1 MLPFNPSFRRLLNK
15 FLPQLRDE
23 DLDRHES
30 LIALR
35 QQLLIERDLSPP
47 PQIAGEQTA
56 PALRDIA
63 TLIERATQL
72 ADAILR
78 PFRTEFRLLLRLYD
92 HQRRQQLF
100 KGRFTPFPTS
110 PSSFVQFVRH
120 VAVGLVLEP
129 LIYIRIFILQIRR
142 ALAEL
147 TSAQGIAVAAA
158 AALLLLGVITL
169 NNQTVGVPKPDI
181 SATAEID
188 SGRAV
193 HTIEIQKMSESQ
205 FDPNH
210 PQPLEIN
217 IATESVTDAFDG
229 TVTIRTIAAV
239 IEIIAPTNLAS
250 APVVWSKAG
259 QYDGL
264 EYQLVLMQENG
275 NSTQIVIAARAADQ
289 VAVSAQDSV
298 VRSEYHRKSGIR
310 KVTVRSVYT
319 LTSTT
324 AMSLK

>member
-1 MLPFNPSFRRLLNK
+1 MLPFNPSFRRLVNK

-35 QQLLIERDLSPP
+35 QQLLIERDLAPP

-56 PALRDIA
+56 PAPRDID

-92 HQRRQQLF
+92 RQRRQQLF

-110 PSSFVQFVRH
+110 PSSFVQFLRH

-129 LIYIRIFILQIRR
+129 FIYVRIFILQIRR

-147 TSAQGIAVAAA
+147 TSAQVIAVAAA
-158 AALLLLGVITL
+158 AALLLLGVIAL
-169 NNQTVGVPKPDI
+169 NNQTVGVPKPEI
-181 SATAEID
+181 SAMAEID

-193 HTIEIQKMSESQ
+193 HILAIQKMNESQ
-205 FDPNH
+205 FNQNH

-217 IATESVTDAFDG
+217 IATESVTDAFAG
-229 TVTIRTIAAV
+229 NVSTRTIAAV
-239 IEIIAPTNLAS
+239 IEIVAPANLAA

-264 EYQLVLMQENG
+264 EYQLVSVQE
-275 NSTQIVIAARAADQ
+275 SSHATQIVIAARAADHLP
-289 VAVSAQDSV
+289 VSAQDSV
-298 VRSEYHRKSGIR
+298 VRGEYHRKSGIR
-310 KVTVRSVYT
+310 KATVRTVYT
-319 LTSTT
+319 LTSAA
-324 AMSLK
+324 AMSFK